1 MALLQ
6 EKKEKL
12 KDKEGELERVK
23 QKLMKYQD
31 MDE

>member
-12 KDKEGELERVK
+12 ADKEQELERVK